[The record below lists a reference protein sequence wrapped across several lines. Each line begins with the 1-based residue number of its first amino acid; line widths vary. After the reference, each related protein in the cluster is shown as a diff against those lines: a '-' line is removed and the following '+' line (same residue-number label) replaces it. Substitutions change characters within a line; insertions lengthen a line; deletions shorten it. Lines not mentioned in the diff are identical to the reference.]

1 MNLNKQKKKIT
12 DVKEETYDDLFEEKE
27 EKTNWQA
34 MLFKYIIRWPWFIAS
49 VIFCLV
55 CAWLY
60 LKVTTPVYNI
70 NASIII
76 KDDKKGGN
84 TGNDLSAFEDLGII
98 SSSKNID
105 NEIEILR
112 SKSLIKDVVSEL
124 GLYISYS
131 GEGRFQKPDLYGS
144 SPVFVHFLPEDA
156 ERLKAP
162 ILLTVN
168 YQSGNQIDVTATI
181 NGNTVNKHFTEL
193 PAVLSGEAGTLTFT
207 SNPAAPITG
216 SGSVDVSIVNP
227 LSVAKGYR
235 SALSIEPTSKT
246 TSVVTVSIKNTNKK
260 RGEDFINKLVEIYN
274 KNANNDKNEVAQNTA
289 RFIDERISVINQELG
304 TTEQELESFKREA
317 GLTDLSSDAQLA
329 VSEQSA
335 YEKLCVENGTQLN
348 LVQYLSEYIQKP
360 ENATATLPANVGLN
374 DKTLSEL
381 IIQYNALILERNRL
395 LRTSSE
401 TNPVVRRLESNIQ
414 DMRAGILTTIAS
426 VRKGLLITKADL
438 DRQAGK
444 YAGRIS
450 NAPTQE
456 RRFVSIQRQQEIKAG
471 LYLMLLQKRE
481 ENNIALAATANN
493 AKIIDDALA
502 DDFPVSPQ
510 SKKIYMMA
518 FVLGLGIPVA
528 IIYILNLLSYRIE
541 GRADVERL
549 TNVSIIGDVPLND
562 SEDKHAIAV
571 RENDNDIMAETF
583 RSLRTN
589 LLFILGDPDKKV
601 VLVTSTMSGEGKT
614 FIASNLAVSLAL
626 LGKKVI
632 IVGLDIRK
640 PGLNKVFRIH
650 HKEKG
655 ITVFLSAP
663 QSTDLRSMILPS
675 EVSDNLH
682 VLPGGAIPPNP
693 TELLARKSLDDAI
706 ELLKKDYD
714 YIILDTAPI
723 GMFTDTQL
731 IARVADASIYVCR
744 ADYTHK
750 NDYQLI
756 NELYANKRLPGL
768 CTVINGLDMKKK
780 KYGYYY
786 GYGKYGRYYGYG
798 KKYGYGYGYG
808 YGDTSDSK

>member
-1 MNLNKQKKKIT
+1 M
-12 DVKEETYDDLFEEKE
+12 
-27 EKTNWQA
+27 
-34 MLFKYIIRWPWFIAS
+34 
-49 VIFCLV
+49 
-55 CAWLY
+55 
-60 LKVTTPVYNI
+60 
-70 NASIII
+70 
-76 KDDKKGGN
+76 
-84 TGNDLSAFEDLGII
+84 
-98 SSSKNID
+98 
-105 NEIEILR
+105 
-112 SKSLIKDVVSEL
+112 
-124 GLYISYS
+124 
-131 GEGRFQKPDLYGS
+131 
-144 SPVFVHFLPEDA
+144 
-156 ERLKAP
+156 
-162 ILLTVN
+162 
-168 YQSGNQIDVTATI
+168 
-181 NGNTVNKHFTEL
+181 
-193 PAVLSGEAGTLTFT
+193 
-207 SNPAAPITG
+207 
-216 SGSVDVSIVNP
+216 
-227 LSVAKGYR
+227 
-235 SALSIEPTSKT
+235 
-246 TSVVTVSIKNTNKK
+246 
-260 RGEDFINKLVEIYN
+260 
-274 KNANNDKNEVAQNTA
+274 
-289 RFIDERISVINQELG
+289 
-304 TTEQELESFKREA
+304 
-317 GLTDLSSDAQLA
+317 
-329 VSEQSA
+329 
-335 YEKLCVENGTQLN
+335 
-348 LVQYLSEYIQKP
+348 
-360 ENATATLPANVGLN
+360 
-374 DKTLSEL
+374 
-381 IIQYNALILERNRL
+381 ILERNRL

-450 NAPTQE
+450 NAPAQE

-502 DDFPVSPQ
+502 DDSPYLP
-510 SKKIYMMA
+510 KAKNLHDGN

-562 SEDKHAIAV
+562 SEDKHAHC
-571 RENDNDIMAETF
+571 RPRKRQRHHGGNF
-583 RSLRTN
+583 PYLRTN
-589 LLFILGDPDKKV
+589 LLFMLGDPDRKV
-601 VLVTSTMSGEGKT
+601 ILVTSTMSGEGKT

-655 ITVFLSAP
+655 ITGFLSAP

-714 YIILDTAPI
+714 YVVLDTAPI
-723 GMFTDTQL
+723 GMVTDTQL
-731 IARVADASIYVCR
+731 IARVADISVYVCR

>member
-1 MNLNKQKKKIT
+1 
-12 DVKEETYDDLFEEKE
+12 VKEEIYDDLFEEKE

-34 MLFKYIIRWPWFIAS
+34 ILFKYVIRWPWFIAS
-49 VIFCLV
+49 VILCLV
-55 CAWLY
+55 CAWFY
-60 LKVTTPVYNI
+60 LKTTTPVYNI

-84 TGNDLSAFEDLGII
+84 ASDLSAFEDIGII

-124 GLYISYS
+124 GLYINYS
-131 GEGRFQKPDLYGS
+131 GESGFNKTDLYGS
-144 SPVFVHFLPEDA
+144 SPVLVHFLPEDA
-156 ERLKAP
+156 ERLTAP
-162 ILLTVN
+162 IFLSISYN
-168 YQSGNQIDVTATI
+168 SDRQIDVTATV

-193 PAVLSGEAGTLTFT
+193 PAVLSGEAGTLTFM
-207 SNPAAPITG
+207 SNPSVALTG
-216 SGSVDVSIVNP
+216 SGNIEVSIVNP

-235 SALSIEPTSKT
+235 TALSIEPTSKT
-246 TSVVTVSIKNTNKK
+246 TSVVTVSVKNTSKK
-260 RGEDFINKLVEIYN
+260 RGEDFINKLIEIYN

-329 VSEQSA
+329 ISEQSA

-348 LVQYLSEYIQKP
+348 LIQYLSEYIRKP
-360 ENATATLPANVGLN
+360 ENVTATLPANVGLN
-374 DKTLSEL
+374 DETLSGL
-381 IIQYNALILERNRL
+381 ITQYNALILERNRL

-401 TNPVVRRLESNIQ
+401 TNPVVRRLDSNIE
-414 DMRAGILTTIAS
+414 DMRAGIITTIAS

-450 NAPTQE
+450 NAPAQE

-493 AKIIDDALA
+493 AKIIDDAIA
-502 DDFPVSPQ
+502 DDFPISPQ
-510 SKKIYMMA
+510 SKKIYMIA
-518 FVLGLGIPVA
+518 LVLGLGIPVGV
-528 IIYILNLLSYRIE
+528 IYLLNLLSFRIE
-541 GRADVERL
+541 GRADVEKL
-549 TNVSIIGDVPLND
+549 TNVPIIGDVPLT
-562 SEDKHAIAV
+562 EPEAGHTHTIAV

-589 LLFILGDPDKKV
+589 LLFILGDPNKKV
-601 VLVTSTMSGEGKT
+601 ILVTSTMSGEGKT

-640 PGLNKVFRIH
+640 PGLNKVFHIP
-650 HKEKG
+650 HKERG
-655 ITVFLSAP
+655 ITQYLSAP
-663 QSTDLRSMILPS
+663 QSTDLRSMVLPTDIS
-675 EVSDNLH
+675 ANLS
-682 VLPGGAIPPNP
+682 VLPGGAVPPNP
-693 TELLARKSLDDAI
+693 TELLARQSLADAI
-706 ELLKKDYD
+706 DILKKEYD
-714 YIILDTAPI
+714 YIVLDTAPI
-723 GMFTDTQL
+723 GMVTDTQL

-750 NDYQLI
+750 NDYRLI
-756 NELYANKRLPGL
+756 NELYNNKRLPNL
-768 CTVINGLDMKKK
+768 CTVINGLDMTKK

-786 GYGKYGRYYGYG
+786 GYGKYGKYYGYG

-808 YGDTSDSK
+808 YGDTPDTK

>member
-1 MNLNKQKKKIT
+1 M
-12 DVKEETYDDLFEEKE
+12 KEETYDDLFEEKE

-235 SALSIEPTSKT
+235 GALSIEPTSKT

-260 RGEDFINKLVEIYN
+260 RGENFINKLVEIYN

-360 ENATATLPANVGLN
+360 ENATATLPTNVGLN
-374 DKTLSEL
+374 DETLSDL
-381 IIQYNALILERNRL
+381 IAQYNALILERNRL

-401 TNPVVRRLESNIQ
+401 TNPVVRRLENNIQ

-438 DRQAGK
+438 ERQAGK

-450 NAPTQE
+450 NAPAQE

-502 DDFPVSPQ
+502 DDFPISPN
-510 SKKIYMMA
+510 KKIIYMAA
-518 FVLGLGIPVA
+518 FVLGLGIPIA

-655 ITVFLSAP
+655 ITGFLSAP

-675 EVSDNLH
+675 EVSNNLH

-714 YIILDTAPI
+714 YIVLDTAPI
-723 GMFTDTQL
+723 GMVTDTQL

>member
-1 MNLNKQKKKIT
+1 MC
-12 DVKEETYDDLFEEKE
+12 
-27 EKTNWQA
+27 
-34 MLFKYIIRWPWFIAS
+34 IRDS
-49 VIFCLV
+49 
-55 CAWLY
+55 
-60 LKVTTPVYNI
+60 
-70 NASIII
+70 
-76 KDDKKGGN
+76 
-84 TGNDLSAFEDLGII
+84 
-98 SSSKNID
+98 
-105 NEIEILR
+105 
-112 SKSLIKDVVSEL
+112 
-124 GLYISYS
+124 
-131 GEGRFQKPDLYGS
+131 
-144 SPVFVHFLPEDA
+144 
-156 ERLKAP
+156 
-162 ILLTVN
+162 
-168 YQSGNQIDVTATI
+168 
-181 NGNTVNKHFTEL
+181 
-193 PAVLSGEAGTLTFT
+193 
-207 SNPAAPITG
+207 
-216 SGSVDVSIVNP
+216 
-227 LSVAKGYR
+227 
-235 SALSIEPTSKT
+235 
-246 TSVVTVSIKNTNKK
+246 
-260 RGEDFINKLVEIYN
+260 YN

-374 DKTLSEL
+374 DETLSGL
-381 IIQYNALILERNRL
+381 IAQYNALILERNRL

-450 NAPTQE
+450 NAPAQE

-528 IIYILNLLSYRIE
+528 IIWILNLLSYRIE

-589 LLFILGDPDKKV
+589 LLFILGDPDRKV
-601 VLVTSTMSGEGKT
+601 ILVTSTMSGEGKT

-655 ITVFLSAP
+655 ITGFLSAP
-663 QSTDLRSMILPS
+663 QSTDLRSMTLPS

-714 YIILDTAPI
+714 YIVLDTAPI
-723 GMFTDTQL
+723 SMVTDTQL
-731 IARVADASIYVCR
+731 IARVADISVYVCR